1 RADFALLLFATPET
15 ALRRLGQSRQAAA
28 GVGAWRPRPLP
39 QLGLGRARSAQ
50 PLSRYRAGPSR
61 PRRLRLGRGQ
71 RLFDD
76 RLRARPLTAHE
87 RRGQRARDAY
97 RPLARRWNRFAI
109 YRDAS

>member
-1 RADFALLLFATPET
+1 MNTNFACSNSNARSAVSSLASLLLFATPET

-39 QLGLGRARSAQ
+39 QLGLGRARSA
-50 PLSRYRAGPSR
+50 PALPHYRARPSR

-76 RLRARPLTAHE
+76 RLRARSLTADE
-87 RRGQRARDAY
+87 RGESGSAQ
-97 RPLARRWNRFAI
+97 
-109 YRDAS
+109 